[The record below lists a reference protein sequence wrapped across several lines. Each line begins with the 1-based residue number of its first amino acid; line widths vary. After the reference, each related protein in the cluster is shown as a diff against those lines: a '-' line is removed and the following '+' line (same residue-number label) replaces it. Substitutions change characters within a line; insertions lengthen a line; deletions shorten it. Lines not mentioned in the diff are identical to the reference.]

1 MTFTVEAILA
11 VLFVVVL
18 MNIFKRHPQ
27 LPATPSYPQPDLAN
41 LRPTDA
47 RAGDVISVA
56 GAGDNMSDL
65 DFTADRYLSCR
76 AGSRTWIEVSGMYRE
91 RRVAMRVEN
100 AEDVEVWLRTDPRK
114 LTIQDLGLS
123 EEDLAE
129 MDERQ
134 NPADS
139 FGFDNSDWLW
149 RQSTEATASRS
160 DQAGGYPQQESL
172 LLGIP
177 RTERQRTAGCAQ
189 AAGRA
194 LLRQPVPP
202 DSRSRCDDLPEIVSH
217 EPGRFKSRRRYP
229 GDRAGCGAVPRPRC
243 PAARSAPPDR

>member
-160 DQAGGYPQQESL
+160 DQAGGYPQQESFYYWEFREQNGSGL
-172 LLGIP
+172 LAVRKPQGEPFSVSLY
-177 RTERQRTAGCAQ
+177 RQ
-189 AAGRA
+189 
-194 LLRQPVPP
+194 V
-202 DSRSRCDDLPEIVSH
+202 
-217 EPGRFKSRRRYP
+217 
-229 GDRAGCGAVPRPRC
+229 
-243 PAARSAPPDR
+243 PAADVTIYRKS